1 MPKYKITGPVP
12 INGVQPGGFLDR
24 EDLEIPDILL
34 SAGLIFPVESDTS
47 SSTKKDAP
55 TSTEGDAA

>member
-12 INGVQPGGFLDR
+12 INGVQPGGFVDR
-24 EDLEIPDILL
+24 KDLEIPDILL
-34 SAGLIFPVESDTS
+34 SAGLISPVESDTS
-47 SSTKKDAP
+47 SSTTKDAP